1 VDKEFS
7 VAMPVLDVRIQ
18 SPMGSAN
25 SPCRRDDG
33 LAMIDVVRFRRDW
46 LSKDGNGVWR
56 VMLYRQKNGNPVYV
70 AIPNQ
75 AAEAVL
81 AVPPMSE
88 AYFFWSGNGRP
99 ETAVRGWRRSLEHVY
114 DAAKLER
121 NGKKLRAHT
130 HMLRHT
136 FAIEKLNAGASLED
150 VSLLLAHHSI
160 KITERH
166 YLKFDQRRQERLT
179 RAAMV
184 DFGLAEAPEPPTHGK
199 FSVIQMPAVKAA
211 PR

>member
-1 VDKEFS
+1 
-7 VAMPVLDVRIQ
+7 
-18 SPMGSAN
+18 
-25 SPCRRDDG
+25 
-33 LAMIDVVRFRRDW
+33 MIHVVSFWRDW
-46 LSKDGNGVWR
+46 LSKDSNGVWR

-75 AAEAVL
+75 AAEAAL
-81 AVPPMSE
+81 AVPLMSE
-88 AYFFWSGNGRP
+88 AYFFWSGNGKP

-114 DAAKLER
+114 TAADLKR

-150 VSLLLAHHSI
+150 VSLLLAHHSV

-166 YLKFDQRRQERLT
+166 YLKFDQRRQDRLT

-184 DFGLAEAPEPPTHGK
+184 DFEQAETPKPPREL
-199 FSVIQMPAVKAA
+199 VKGGVKLDHCGGVKLDRRIGA
-211 PR
+211 